1 MSHAVVAYWDTC
13 RTKPLLILL
22 ETQLICVMIK
32 PNDTIT
38 EQIRDERE
46 SFCPVSVYSRSL
58 QFSTAEGVRD
68 KNVALKTALSN
79 NL

>member
-1 MSHAVVAYWDTC
+1 
-13 RTKPLLILL
+13 
-22 ETQLICVMIK
+22 MIK

-58 QFSTAEGVRD
+58 QFSTVEGVRD